1 MLEKISANHNLESI
15 VKDRMERTYN
25 SLSNLRLVE
34 NKSDFGIDKKRLENP
49 SEHEIIDYCFLHA
62 LGNEVV
68 QNKGEFEDFKKYM
81 ISREQTPILTRF
93 WEANTVEEVLRL
105 IEKEDIREEK
115 VFYFPLIEH
124 LKSTYKKW
132 NEDNIHAEVLSWA
145 IYFNLCESRKFLI
158 GRNPYK
164 EIKGLLDLG
173 FPAKYSLEAVYNR
186 NQ

>member
-105 IEKEDIREEK
+105 IEKEDITESK
-115 VFYFPLIEH
+115 TFYTSLVNH
-124 LKSTYKKW
+124 LERTHKKC
-132 NEDNIHAEVLSWA
+132 NENNIHEEILSLA
-145 IYFNLCESRKFLI
+145 IILNLSKNKKFLM
-158 GRNPYK
+158 GRNLYK
-164 EIKGLLDLG
+164 QIKELLDLG
-173 FPAKYSLEAVYNR
+173 FPARYSLEAVYNR